1 MTSEL
6 HHVLSDADDAYRYR
20 GEEETEAP
28 RTHDP
33 NPNSRYR
40 WRVAVAVA
48 LSAIII
54 ALAVGLGV
62 AYGGRRRR
70 GGGGG
75 GGGGGAQGDS
85 EALSPK
91 NAPAAPSSTSPTPST
106 CLSASTRSCSLEEYL
121 KEPFGNVLLMRHA
134 LAPGGGDPSGFKLND
149 CSTQRNLNSAG
160 LQQATNAGKLIASTF
175 SKAGVPLRTSIY
187 TSQWCRCRDTATQIA
202 NVMGNEYSVVEEW
215 GLNSFYQ
222 PSLGYTRDM
231 CVTRLNDS
239 LLAELD
245 RDDSRNATNG
255 KRTQTLLVTH
265 YVTLGALS
273 GITTS
278 SGGVVALDTRTRQA
292 RELTGGFT

>member
-1 MTSEL
+1 M
-6 HHVLSDADDAYRYR
+6 D
-20 GEEETEAP
+20 
-28 RTHDP
+28 RTDP
-33 NPNSRYR
+33 SR
-40 WRVAVAVA
+40 
-48 LSAIII
+48 
-54 ALAVGLGV
+54 
-62 AYGGRRRR
+62 
-70 GGGGG
+70 
-75 GGGGGAQGDS
+75 
-85 EALSPK
+85 
-91 NAPAAPSSTSPTPST
+91 
-106 CLSASTRSCSLEEYL
+106 
-121 KEPFGNVLLMRHA
+121 RHA
-134 LAPGGGDPSGFKLND
+134 HQRCADSRDGCGLTKGCAPGGGDPSGFKLND